1 MKKVWISMFVVV
13 LALSL
18 TMAFV
23 GCKQKDAGAPAA
35 EVPGANGAGGN
46 TQNAAADGNEQ
57 NAGVNHKSSLAD
69 LLHEEDE
76 QNLTRSMKHR
86 RKVKISEAGEGPDDL
101 MNSF

>member
-1 MKKVWISMFVVV
+1 M
-13 LALSL
+13 
-18 TMAFV
+18 
-23 GCKQKDAGAPAA
+23 
-35 EVPGANGAGGN
+35 
-46 TQNAAADGNEQ
+46 
-57 NAGVNHKSSLAD
+57 NHKSSLAD